1 MNEWIAKT
9 YAEAGTGS
17 VVTMGEARRRLI
29 VPVAIDGE
37 IPIELPP
44 ELDIVRSIQI
54 ELHSSRLRKGRQQ
67 FGVDGQ
73 GGLVETEQVQFRS
86 QYKRLT
92 YNLPPRIPPSI
103 LARSDELYENRRIIG

>member
-1 MNEWIAKT
+1 MNKWVAKT

-17 VVTMGEARRRLI
+17 IVTTGKAWRRLI
-29 VPVAIDGE
+29 VPVAIDVE
-37 IPIELPP
+37 IPFELPP
-44 ELDIVRSIQI
+44 ELDVVRSVQI
-54 ELHSSRLRKGRQQ
+54 ELHTSRLRKSRQR

-73 GGLVETEQVQFRS
+73 GGLAETEQVQFRS

-92 YNLPPRIPPSI
+92 YNLPPRTPPAI